1 MPKPGFA
8 EQRRIARIL
17 STVQTAIAQ
26 QERLLALTGELKA
39 TLLRK
44 LFTEGLRGEPQKMT
58 EIGLVPE
65 SWKMTTL
72 GEIASKPEGIIQTG
86 PFGSQLHKHDYQA
99 EGIPVVN
106 PTHFLG
112 NRINHSN
119 LPRITSATA
128 KRLEKY
134 VLRTGDILFARRGEI
149 GRHAVVTERENG
161 WLCGT
166 GSFLVRVNKPWID
179 NRFLDYLFTI
189 DGIVN
194 WLSSHAAG
202 VIMPNLNNAILT
214 RMPVPYPSFDLQ
226 TEIADCLKT
235 IDKKLGLATRK
246 RDFLF
251 ELFRTLLHQLMTAQL
266 RV

>member
-112 NRINHSN
+112 NKIH
-119 LPRITSATA
+119 L
-128 KRLEKY
+128 
-134 VLRTGDILFARRGEI
+134 
-149 GRHAVVTERENG
+149 
-161 WLCGT
+161 
-166 GSFLVRVNKPWID
+166 
-179 NRFLDYLFTI
+179 
-189 DGIVN
+189 
-194 WLSSHAAG
+194 
-202 VIMPNLNNAILT
+202 
-214 RMPVPYPSFDLQ
+214 
-226 TEIADCLKT
+226 
-235 IDKKLGLATRK
+235 
-246 RDFLF
+246 
-251 ELFRTLLHQLMTAQL
+251 
-266 RV
+266 